1 MIYCYIRVSTTKQE
15 YDRQVKILKDNGYID
30 GVNCQYIEETFTGK
44 TTKRPIYEELTQKLE
59 KDDTLIV
66 ESLPRLSRAGIVKT
80 LEEISELVQKKK
92 VNVVILKENFNLKAG
107 EKPDANTNMLLGI
120 FSVLAQF
127 ERDLIS
133 ERTKETMAAI
143 SSSIAAT
150 SQNDSVQT
158 LKNLMLL
165 YLPWL
170 PLQEGVGFDLEIE
183 KNKEHIDSDSTIKIK
198 ITTVNYG
205 NLQASVTLMS
215 TNSVD
220 VQIVC
225 SEKFPKK
232 HLLKKLNLDSRQ
244 HSMQANID
252 IQAQKPQLEQN
263 VEKPKAKV
271 NLSNVNEVN
280 PYLLLICHAIIRH
293 TIEIDTLTTLGQF
306 SEDI

>member
-1 MIYCYIRVSTTKQE
+1 
-15 YDRQVKILKDNGYID
+15 
-30 GVNCQYIEETFTGK
+30 
-44 TTKRPIYEELTQKLE
+44 
-59 KDDTLIV
+59 
-66 ESLPRLSRAGIVKT
+66 
-80 LEEISELVQKKK
+80 
-92 VNVVILKENFNLKAG
+92 
-107 EKPDANTNMLLGI
+107 
-120 FSVLAQF
+120 
-127 ERDLIS
+127 
-133 ERTKETMAAI
+133 
-143 SSSIAAT
+143 
-150 SQNDSVQT
+150 
-158 LKNLMLL
+158 
-165 YLPWL
+165 
-170 PLQEGVGFDLEIE
+170 
-183 KNKEHIDSDSTIKIK
+183 
-198 ITTVNYG
+198 
-205 NLQASVTLMS
+205 MS

-232 HLLKKLNLDSRQ
+232 HLLEKLNLDSRQ